1 MATDDDR
8 KVEIV
13 EMTDIVSKEE
23 QAVLEKITGGSWK
36 KYARVTMAALGI
48 LPWVGSL
55 LGAAA
60 TLSSENDQEDT
71 TKLLFLWIKEH
82 EIKLKEL
89 NVTLNSIFGRFESF
103 GVRIKQRIESEEYLG
118 LVRKTFKKWD
128 EAETLE
134 KRDMLRKLI
143 TNAGGITV
151 VKDDWVRMFLDW
163 IEQYHELHF
172 SIIAQIHQNPNITRK
187 SMWMNI
193 KGSIPKDNSA
203 EADMFK
209 LLIDD
214 LTRGRVIRQKRET
227 NSQGQ
232 FLKKQRREVRQSDF
246 MESPFDDEDLY
257 VLTELGTGFV
267 QYVMDEL
274 TPQIGDGQ

>member
-1 MATDDDR
+1 MNLPEKT
-8 KVEIV
+8 
-13 EMTDIVSKEE
+13 TDITDLVSKEE
-23 QAVLEKITGGSWK
+23 QAVLEKITGGNWK
-36 KYARVTMAALGI
+36 KYTRVTMAALGI

-60 TLSSENDQEDT
+60 TLSSENDQEGT

-89 NVTLNSIFGRFESF
+89 GATLNSIYGRFESF
-103 GVRIKQRIESEEYLG
+103 GERINVRIESEEYLG

-151 VKDDWVRMFLDW
+151 VQDDWVRMFLDW

-172 SIIAQIHQNPNITRK
+172 SIIAQIHKNPDITRK
-187 SMWMNI
+187 KMWMNV
-193 KGSIPKDNSA
+193 KGSIPKDNSS

-214 LTRGRVIRQKRET
+214 LTRGRVIRQKREV

-232 FLKKQRREVRQSDF
+232 FYKKQRREARQSDF
-246 MESPFDDEDLY
+246 MESPFDDEDPY

-267 QYVMDEL
+267 QYVMNEL